1 MENEAPLLLPGNRRK
16 TPLLPWV
23 ALMEELKRVSFMSAP
38 MVLISVFQYLLQIIS
53 VVMAGRLG
61 ELAFSGI
68 SIANSFSNVT
78 GFCILLGMSGALET
92 LCGQAYGARQYHK
105 LGNFFYSAVIIFF
118 FIGILVSVLWI
129 FSGKL
134 LILLG
139 EETSISLEASKYC
152 IFLIPSIFS
161 YAIFQSLLRYFLS
174 QNFIAPPLITTS
186 AVLCLYI
193 PLCWILIYKL
203 ELGIGGG
210 ALAYGLAFWLNLALL
225 GTYMKFSSSC
235 ERSRKLVKKDVLMS
249 IKDFVRLGI
258 PSALMSSLEWWSP
271 DLLVLLSGHLPN
283 PELETS
289 ALSIC
294 VTTISLHYLV
304 STAFGFAASIRVSNE
319 LGAGN
324 ERAAQVAVGAIMTL
338 AVTESVIV
346 SIVLF
351 FFRHNLG
358 YAYTNNAEVVN
369 LVAELCPIT
378 CLCIAVQGIL
388 VILSGV
394 TRGCGLQHLGA
405 YINFGAYYLV
415 GIPLAGLLG
424 FVLHFGVKGLLI
436 GLFAGAAVESFLLA
450 LVTALTNWHE
460 QARKAQE
467 RALEGTLL

>member
-1 MENEAPLLLPGNRRK
+1 
-16 TPLLPWV
+16 
-23 ALMEELKRVSFMSAP
+23 
-38 MVLISVFQYLLQIIS
+38 
-53 VVMAGRLG
+53 
-61 ELAFSGI
+61 
-68 SIANSFSNVT
+68 
-78 GFCILLGMSGALET
+78 MSGALET

-258 PSALMSSLEWWSP
+258 PSALMS
-271 DLLVLLSGHLPN
+271 
-283 PELETS
+283 
-289 ALSIC
+289 
-294 VTTISLHYLV
+294 
-304 STAFGFAASIRVSNE
+304 R
-319 LGAGN
+319 
-324 ERAAQVAVGAIMTL
+324 
-338 AVTESVIV
+338 
-346 SIVLF
+346 
-351 FFRHNLG
+351 
-358 YAYTNNAEVVN
+358 
-369 LVAELCPIT
+369 
-378 CLCIAVQGIL
+378 
-388 VILSGV
+388 
-394 TRGCGLQHLGA
+394 
-405 YINFGAYYLV
+405 
-415 GIPLAGLLG
+415 
-424 FVLHFGVKGLLI
+424 
-436 GLFAGAAVESFLLA
+436 
-450 LVTALTNWHE
+450 
-460 QARKAQE
+460 
-467 RALEGTLL
+467 